1 MAGTARDRGRPRGQ
15 LRRRA
20 SSFYPDGVGGSGS
33 GADPYRRWPR
43 TTPETLNAGAP
54 ASGRDTHGKRVLS
67 IASAAARLA
76 GLADPEAHAEH
87 VQAASRLGSAA
98 MWPAGIEFRLH
109 PDGACAWKVV
119 MAGCVV
125 NASLGAGEA
134 SR

>member
-1 MAGTARDRGRPRGQ
+1 M
-15 LRRRA
+15 
-20 SSFYPDGVGGSGS
+20 
-33 GADPYRRWPR
+33 
-43 TTPETLNAGAP
+43 
-54 ASGRDTHGKRVLS
+54 LS
-67 IASAAARLA
+67 IASAAAVLA

-134 SR
+134 NQQACWTIRPGSRSRRGWRCCPARR

>member
-1 MAGTARDRGRPRGQ
+1 MWRLAIITRIQRLRQRLRECADLPNNLICRPSCCLFETAHQ
-15 LRRRA
+15 
-20 SSFYPDGVGGSGS
+20 
-33 GADPYRRWPR
+33 
-43 TTPETLNAGAP
+43 GAP
-54 ASGRDTHGKRVLS
+54 HDDPIDKLSQPADVL
-67 IASAAARLA
+67 

>member
-1 MAGTARDRGRPRGQ
+1 VAGTARDRGRPRGQ

-20 SSFYPDGVGGSGS
+20 SSFYPDSVGGSGS
-33 GADPYRRWPR
+33 GADPCRRWPR